1 MINYVN
7 HLSLN
12 DKQDLVPGP
21 THALYTYNSSGNLQ
35 DAKANILYSA
45 TCNAIHWRM
54 LCAQPHKIMK
64 VEYLVII

>member
-21 THALYTYNSSGNLQ
+21 THALYTYNSSENLQ

-45 TCNAIHWRM
+45 TCNV
-54 LCAQPHKIMK
+54 MK
-64 VEYLVII
+64 CNVHSHVK